1 MTERM
6 QIKLYFLLLILTSS
20 LNAETY
26 FVPDDYSSIQ
36 NAINAA
42 SHGDSILVAPGV
54 YDELIDFNGKAIV
67 VSSLYLIEN
76 DSLLIESTVID
87 GQEDGSVVTFDSGE
101 SNESILQG
109 FTIQNGTGNNED
121 PDGNGTYYTYGGGI
135 YCENS
140 DPAIKDCIIQNNVG
154 DEGGGGGVFCYNA
167 SPKFFACKFTENET
181 DDVGGGLYARNGS
194 SPEFYDCSFMGN
206 VAEFGAGCYLR
217 NESTPTMVNVTFSG
231 NSADNSGGGIIL
243 KDDADLIASQLY
255 IYENAA
261 DGLGGGLYI
270 NNADPQI
277 AFMMV
282 VDNTSSSGGGIY
294 VRNSSYVQ
302 INNGTIANNLA
313 ASYGGGVYLRDGA
326 DVSFTNS
333 IIFGNDASQVYFRS
347 TGDDVEISVNYS
359 LVQNGEDGIIDNDNG
374 DINWGE
380 GNLDGDPYFCNAPTG
395 NYYLRENSPCVDGG
409 SDGTLMGCY
418 ESACGPVNL
427 GPVWYVDH
435 NGHDG
440 NDGSLETPFATIQ
453 RAINT
458 ASNGDTIRL
467 TPNVYFEE
475 INFDN
480 KEVVLESRAY
490 ELGMMAMIQET
501 FFAPGPVGGSCF
513 VLDGTSNDGA
523 TIRGISFRG
532 GAVSYGGGIVLQN
545 CSPTFIDA
553 IVEDNT
559 AEIGGG
565 IFLSG
570 SNAVFSNCIV
580 QNNGSNIGGGIY
592 TTDGA
597 PLFDHMLI
605 QDNIAYWGA
614 GIYSENAEPTILN
627 SQIRNND
634 AFIEGGGLYQ
644 FGGIGQIEWTSFEQ
658 NQGYDFGA
666 GIVAREATM
675 NLNQTTFEGNV
686 SGTGSVM
693 TCHGTAVEIANSIL
707 WGNIGDQFYSSESAG
722 ITLLE
727 ISYSVVEG
735 GENALTNFPNFSFTI
750 GDGIINVDPQF
761 CDPNIFDYGLD
772 ENSICWTGSNTGGV
786 LGAYESNCGEMVAI
800 QKDILPNEF
809 GLKQNYPNPFNP
821 ITKIHYTLEKDGFY
835 TLNVFNIRGQLINTL
850 KSEKGQKRK
859 KYTAMW
865 DAKNFLGQKVPSGIY
880 IYQLETVE
888 GTLNRK
894 MLLLK

>member
-1 MTERM
+1 M

-54 YDELIDFNGKAIV
+54 YDGLIDFNGKAIV

-181 DDVGGGLYARNGS
+181 DDVGGGLYARNNS
-194 SPEFYDCSFMGN
+194 SPEFYNCFFIGN

-217 NESTPTMVNVTFSG
+217 NESTPAMYNVTFSG

-243 KDDADLIASQLY
+243 KDDADLIAYQLY

-326 DVSFTNS
+326 DISFTNS

-480 KEVVLESRAY
+480 KEIVLESRAY

-532 GAVSYGGGIVLQN
+532 GVVSYGGGIVLQN

-570 SNAVFSNCIV
+570 SNAVFSNCII

-605 QDNIAYWGA
+605 QENIAYWGA

-666 GIVAREATM
+666 GIVAHEATM

-722 ITLLE
+722 TTSLE
-727 ISYSVVEG
+727 ISYSDVEG

-761 CDPNIFDYGLD
+761 CDPNIFNYSLD

-800 QKDILPNEF
+800 QKDILPNEY

-821 ITKIHYTLEKDGFY
+821 ITKIHYTLEMDGFY

-859 KYTAMW
+859 KYTAIW